1 MPVNR
6 AKAKPMSNKPQALV
20 IGASG
25 GIGQAFIYELVNT
38 GQYSQVHAVSR
49 SAPKQPIDS
58 VKYHII
64 TEQNEQSIQD
74 CCQHL
79 AQANIPFS
87 TVICCIGTLHD
98 TGSEGVSIQPE
109 KRLEDINAAQLQYYF
124 NVNTILP
131 VLWLKALEPIV
142 KGKHLAKVVF
152 LSARVG
158 SITDNQ
164 LGGWYGYR
172 ASKAALN
179 MLLKTAQIELQRR
192 AKNVCLVSYHPGT
205 VDTALSKPFQTNV
218 RPEKLFTA
226 QFTAQQLLSQLD
238 NLQAQ
243 NSPHYLDW
251 QGKTIPW

>member
-1 MPVNR
+1 MN
-6 AKAKPMSNKPQALV
+6 NKPQALV

-25 GIGQAFIYELVNT
+25 GIGEAFIHELVNG
-38 GQYSQVHAVSR
+38 GQYSQVHGVSR
-49 SAPKQPIDS
+49 SVPKQPIES

-64 TEQNEQSIQD
+64 TEQNEQSIQT
-74 CCQHL
+74 CCQEL
-79 AQANIPFS
+79 AQTQIVFS

-98 TGSEGVSIQPE
+98 KSKTGRAIQPE
-109 KRLEDINAAQLQYYF
+109 KRLEDINAEQLQHYF

-131 VLWLKALEPIV
+131 TLWLKALEPIV
-142 KGKHLAKVVF
+142 KGQHLAKVVF

-158 SITDNQ
+158 SISDNQ

-179 MLLKTAQIELQRR
+179 MLLKTAQVELQRR

-205 VDTALSKPFQTNV
+205 VDTALSKPFQNNV

-226 QFTAQQLLSQLD
+226 LFTAQQLLSQLD
-238 NLQAQ
+238 DLQAQ
-243 NSPHYLDW
+243 NGPYYLDW